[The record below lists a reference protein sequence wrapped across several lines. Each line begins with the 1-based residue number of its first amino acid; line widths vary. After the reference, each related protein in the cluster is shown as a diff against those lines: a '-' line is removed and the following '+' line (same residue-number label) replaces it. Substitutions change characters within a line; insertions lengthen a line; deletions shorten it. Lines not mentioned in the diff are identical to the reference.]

1 MEQPSGL
8 LHFSGYADIAGEIED
23 AEKADT
29 DLASKKSPEISD
41 NTVHG
46 NEEHNAGNPKQQ
58 PDAVDKE
65 RYCCFA
71 KTIHHAD
78 QR

>member
-8 LHFSGYADIAGEIED
+8 LHFSGYADIVGEIED

-29 DLASKKSPEISD
+29 DLASKQSPEISD

-46 NEEHNAGNPKQQ
+46 NEKHDTGNPKQQ
-58 PDAVDKE
+58 SNAVDKE
-65 RYCCFA
+65 RNGCFA

-78 QR
+78 QC